1 MSDHLSNAFQKR
13 RQLALDLSSMA
24 ETQNEEELRDAAQ
37 VIVESYSADL
47 ILSEIV
53 KRLDTPNSQLRGGLG
68 HLAALLPPEEVVPVL
83 RSAAGDRR
91 NGAQERITAA
101 LLLERF
107 VGEPVPAAL
116 LSDLSQSNEVAF
128 QSLREAVGDGKY
140 NRHILLEYAVQMR
153 QAGGDIAYLVMDLLD
168 RLPESDR
175 VELLRLIALDDRQA
189 VAAAALDRLERL
201 AQGEAGPQALA
212 ALHTLHFVLPPALA
226 SVVERSLRKLRFGG
240 LHYEPPAPHGM
251 RCLISPAD
259 MGGFQSIW
267 FVRMPASDDAGQ
279 DSGGALLGVIAN
291 GRTGLAHA
299 FGRERMAAEELP
311 ALRTVGEMVEIPA
324 RDGRGAAMLEAPFD
338 FGRLRVQAALAAH
351 WRTSSELPDEFKLY
365 CDLIARYVALDVAP
379 ELAAI
384 FAGEPDEDAASQ
396 AQTAHDLQAD
406 AANLLGHP
414 AMAGWLRPHGLLT
427 VRHEKPLRMSAA
439 ARAALARTILAELE
453 EHPEKE
459 LLRQAMEEGLRSQAA
474 WLLIAGHREQSDRAL
489 RLARALPHLPPSGN
503 PLLALIIE
511 AGLNASQ
518 ASDDAG

>member
-1 MSDHLSNAFQKR
+1 MSDQLTNAFQQR

-24 ETQNEEELRDAAQ
+24 ETETEEDLQAAAQ
-37 VIVESYSADL
+37 AIAESYSADL
-47 ILSEIV
+47 ILAEIV

-83 RSAAGDRR
+83 RSAAGDRS

-128 QSLREAVGDGKY
+128 QSLREAVDDGKL

-153 QAGGDIAYLVMDLLD
+153 QAGGDIAYRVMDLLD
-168 RLPESDR
+168 RLPESGR

-212 ALHTLHFVLPPALA
+212 ALHTLHFVLSPALA
-226 SVVERSLRKLRFGG
+226 SVAERSLRKLRFGG
-240 LHYEPPAPHGM
+240 LRYEPPKPHGL

-267 FVRMPASDDAGQ
+267 FVHMPAADGTGQ
-279 DSGGALLGVIAN
+279 NAGGALLGLIAN

-299 FGRERMAAEELP
+299 FGRERIAVEELP
-311 ALRTVGEMVEIPA
+311 PLRSVGETVEIAA

-338 FGRLRVQAALAAH
+338 FGRRRVQTALAAH

-365 CDLIARYVALDVAP
+365 CDLIARYAAPEASP

-384 FAGEPDEDAASQ
+384 FAGESDEDVAP
-396 AQTAHDLQAD
+396 QTPPADDLQAD
-406 AANLLGHP
+406 AANLLSHP
-414 AMAGWLRPHGLLT
+414 AMAGWLRPHGLFT
-427 VRHEKPLRMSAA
+427 LRQERPPRMRTA

-474 WLLIAGHREQSDRAL
+474 WLLIAGSREQSDRAL

-503 PLLALIIE
+503 PLLALIVE